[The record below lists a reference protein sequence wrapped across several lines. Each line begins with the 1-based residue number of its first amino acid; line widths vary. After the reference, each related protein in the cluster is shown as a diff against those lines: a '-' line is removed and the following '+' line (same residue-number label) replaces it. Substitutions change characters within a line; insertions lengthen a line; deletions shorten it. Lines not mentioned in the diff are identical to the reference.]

1 MVMATIA
8 FLITLLYSVLLY
20 KLKLILAKDSFTLNS
35 LFKPQHELSIII
47 PIKNEAQNISRVIES
62 LDAQDYPQKLIHIIF
77 VDDNSND
84 SFLDEI
90 NRAKLK
96 CRGIKIRVINN
107 TGNGKKSAITT
118 GINLADTKYVVLT
131 DADVYHSRNWLSTIA
146 AYCETYQPTL
156 LVGAVFMNSS
166 TFFED
171 FQACDYAAMQIVGA
185 SLLLEG
191 YPVLCSGAN
200 LTVHRESFL
209 KANPYNSN
217 LDIASGD
224 DMFLMQSFA
233 EEYGKETIHFL
244 NSANSFAF
252 TNAKENLFGYLEQ
265 RLRWASKTK
274 YYFLSSTGLLGLV
287 VFIVHLILLILLFAS
302 MYNQWFLWP
311 FGFFLA
317 AKTSFEYLLFREAE
331 KKFKLKFPLK
341 WFIVFQFLQ
350 IVFIPNL
357 ALLSVFKKNTNWK
370 T

>member
-1 MVMATIA
+1 MASLALVFT
-8 FLITLLYSVLLY
+8 LIYSILLY
-20 KLKLILAKDSFTLNS
+20 KLKLILAKDSFKLNH
-35 LFKPQHELSIII
+35 LFKPQHVLSIII
-47 PIKNEAQNISRVIES
+47 PIKNEAKNISRVIES
-62 LDAQDYPQKLIHIIF
+62 LAAQDYPQKLIQIIF
-77 VDDNSND
+77 VDDNSTD

-96 CRGIKIRVINN
+96 CRGISIRVINN
-107 TGNGKKSAITT
+107 TGNGKKSAIIS

-131 DADVYHSRNWLSTIA
+131 DADVNHSRNWLSTIA
-146 AYCETYQPTL
+146 TYCETYQPTL

-185 SLLLEG
+185 SLLLKG

-209 KANPYNSN
+209 NANPYNSN

-233 EEYGKETIHFL
+233 KVYGKETIHFL

-252 TNAKENLFGYLEQ
+252 TNAKKNVSGYLEQ

-274 YYFLSSTGLLGLV
+274 YYFLSLTGLLGLV
-287 VFIVHLILLILLFAS
+287 VFAVHFLLLIMLLSAI
-302 MYNQWFLWP
+302 YNQWCLLP
-311 FGFFLA
+311 FGLFLA
-317 AKTSFEYLLFREAE
+317 AKTTFEYLLFREWE

-341 WFIVFQFLQ
+341 WFVVFQFLQ
-350 IVFIPNL
+350 IVFIPCL
-357 ALLSVFKKNTNWK
+357 ALLSLFKKNTNWK
-370 T
+370 P